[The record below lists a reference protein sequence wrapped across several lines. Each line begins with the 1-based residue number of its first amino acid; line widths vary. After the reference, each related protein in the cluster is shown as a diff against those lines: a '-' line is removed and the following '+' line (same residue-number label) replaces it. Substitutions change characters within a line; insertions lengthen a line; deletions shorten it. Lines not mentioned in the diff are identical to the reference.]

1 MMEPL
6 LQVSHLDIQV
16 GSQSLVR
23 DVSFEV
29 FPGKCTAIV
38 GESGSG
44 KTLSCLTLLQLNP
57 DYFHYPTGQLSW
69 HASLFSS
76 PLNTAPVDERITSLR
91 GRKIGMIFQEP
102 MSALNPTMRVGEQVA
117 EGIRYHL
124 KFSKAEAKE
133 KVLTLFKE
141 VKIPDPNKA
150 YDKYPHEMS
159 GGQRQRVMIAM
170 AISCEPQILI
180 ADEPTTALDVSVQKA
195 VLLLLREIQVQR
207 KMGLIFISHDL
218 SVVREI
224 ADHICVMQRGEIV
237 EQGDAKAVLDHPQH
251 PYTQGLLACR
261 PQGKRKGERLTTLS
275 DHAVNTHPV
284 QPLPSMEVIL
294 KVNQL
299 TKRYDRFTAVDSAS
313 FEIRKGETL
322 GLIGESGCGKTTLSR
337 MLMGLLPITSGSVEW
352 KGAAF
357 MDAQTGFPK
366 SKRKYVQMVFQDPFS
381 SLNPKLKVGDL
392 LMEPM
397 EIHGIGKNAAERRQR
412 AMEWLKKVGMPDPE
426 GSMEKYP
433 HSFSGGQ
440 RQRIVIARALASEPE
455 LLICDESVAA
465 LDVSVQA
472 QVLNLLNDLK
482 AELGLTFLFISHD
495 LHVVRYMSD
504 RVMVMQKGKLVEQG
518 DTESVFTHPQNE
530 YTKTLFDAAI

>member
-1 MMEPL
+1 
-6 LQVSHLDIQV
+6 
-16 GSQSLVR
+16 
-23 DVSFEV
+23 
-29 FPGKCTAIV
+29 
-38 GESGSG
+38 
-44 KTLSCLTLLQLNP
+44 
-57 DYFHYPTGQLSW
+57 
-69 HASLFSS
+69 
-76 PLNTAPVDERITSLR
+76 
-91 GRKIGMIFQEP
+91 
-102 MSALNPTMRVGEQVA
+102 
-117 EGIRYHL
+117 
-124 KFSKAEAKE
+124 
-133 KVLTLFKE
+133 
-141 VKIPDPNKA
+141 
-150 YDKYPHEMS
+150 MS

-195 VLLLLREIQVQR
+195 VLMLLREIQVQR

-224 ADHICVMQRGEIV
+224 ANHICVMQRGEIV
-237 EQGDAKAVLDHPQH
+237 EQGGAKAVLDHPQH

-518 DTESVFTHPQNE
+518 ETESVFTHPQNE